1 MADADP
7 AGVGA
12 AVTAA
17 RAAFD
22 EGPWPKMSG
31 RDRARILHKAAGLV
45 RASAE
50 EIVRLQSP
58 DVSKPVSLCLCLPA
72 DVLTTAGQHEYY
84 PALAQ
89 PADGATRQI
98 PVNAHA
104 CTRREPPG
112 VQRSLC
118 LPARGRTQD
127 PDLNRQCRYRY
138 KAEAHA

>member
-1 MADADP
+1 VADADP
-7 AGVGA
+7 ADVDV

-22 EGPWPKMSG
+22 EEFWPKMSG
-31 RDRARILHKAAGLV
+31 RERARILHKAAGLV

-50 EIVRLQSP
+50 EIVRPESL
-58 DVSKPVSLCLCLPA
+58 DVGKPVSLCLPV
-72 DVLTTAGQHEYY
+72 DVLTTAEQYEYY

-89 PADGATRQI
+89 PVDGATRQI

-104 CTRREPPG
+104 CTRREPLG
-112 VQRSLC
+112 VQRSPC

-127 PDLNRQCRYRY
+127 PDLNRQCRDRY

>member
-1 MADADP
+1 VADADP

-31 RDRARILHKAAGLV
+31 RERARILHKAAGLV
-45 RASAE
+45 RARAE
-50 EIVRLQSP
+50 EIVRLQSL
-58 DVSKPVSLCLCLPA
+58 DVGKPASLCLPA
-72 DVLTTAGQHEYY
+72 DVLTTAGQYEYY

-89 PADGATRQI
+89 PVDGATRQI

-112 VQRSLC
+112 VQRSPC

-127 PDLNRQCRYRY
+127 PDLNRQRRDWYR
-138 KAEAHA
+138 AEAHA